1 MDYSN
6 LTDLIRTACKLV
18 NPNVQF
24 FHGRTFEFQLADK
37 VDDVVVI
44 LNPATVSYTQNNLE
58 MYACNLII
66 GTQDSRTEISEDERV
81 ALIDKCKDFGTKLRT
96 ELFSIDGG
104 RIDKASYRMQPLIFR
119 YSPPLTGMNAT
130 FNLYATVDQC

>member
-6 LTDLIRTACKLV
+6 LTALIKSACKLV
-18 NPNVQF
+18 NPNTLF
-24 FHGRTFEFQLADK
+24 IHGRTFEFQVVDK
-37 VDDVVVI
+37 IDDIVVI
-44 LNPATVSYTQNNLE
+44 FNPAPVSYSPNNLE
-58 MYACNLII
+58 IYACNLII
-66 GTQDSRTEISEDERV
+66 GTQDSRTDISESQRE
-81 ALIDKCKDFGTKLRT
+81 ALIDKCKTFGDKLRV

-104 RIDKASYRMQPLIFR
+104 RIDRASFRMVPLIFR

>member
-6 LTDLIRTACKLV
+6 LTSLINSACKLV

-24 FHGRTFEFQLADK
+24 FHGRTFEFQITDRI
-37 VDDVVVI
+37 DDIVVI
-44 LNPATVSYTQNNLE
+44 LNPALVSYTQNNLE

-66 GTQDSRTEISEDERV
+66 GTQDSRTEISEDERA

-119 YSPPLTGMNAT
+119 YSPPLTGMNVT